1 MILRTTCFI
10 NWNDR
15 PVLEIA
21 HSTGYAVQ
29 HACYVFSSR
38 EQLDGLIVK
47 LQSLSADIK
56 RREPREEER

>member
-1 MILRTTCFI
+1 MILRTTAFI
-10 NWNDR
+10 DWSDR

-29 HACYVFSSR
+29 HARYVFGCR

-47 LQSLSADIK
+47 LQALSDDMR
-56 RREPREEER
+56 RREPRGGG